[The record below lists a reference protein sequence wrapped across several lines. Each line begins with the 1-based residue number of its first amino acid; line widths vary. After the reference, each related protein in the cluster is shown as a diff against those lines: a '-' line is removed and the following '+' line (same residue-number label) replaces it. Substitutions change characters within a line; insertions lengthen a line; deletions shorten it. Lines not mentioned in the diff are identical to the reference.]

1 MKELNIQEVELNG
14 SKLIEASAGT
24 GKTYSVALLV
34 LRLILEKDI
43 PIDKILMVTF
53 TKAATAELELR
64 IRKFVRMAYR
74 YASAG
79 HSCDKE
85 ITDLVDKAGK
95 QNSLPRLKSALQ
107 SLDNLSVMTIN
118 SFCQKTIGEF
128 TFETKQS
135 FDFEIVT
142 DDSLIL
148 KNATNR
154 FVRETLNLLDYEQY
168 KEITKDV
175 KIEVMDKML
184 RNHLQEMRFLDAEN
198 YVELADIKKNKEVK
212 YKALK
217 KAIEDN
223 LHKIQASDIGP
234 RTDLGRNRS
243 TAELFLPQFIKYC
256 CERKEKIK
264 HFEFIYYPNGKE
276 YAEACDNASQLY
288 VDFFKKASEEI
299 ERIKKSKG
307 LISYDD
313 QIKTIHAAMGNDQ
326 FKTLLKE
333 KYDAIFID
341 EFQDT
346 DKYQYEIFND
356 VFKGKNLFY
365 IGDPKQSIYGW
376 RGADLDTYKM
386 AKDEKDVSMHTLKT
400 NYRSTSRLLEALQ
413 ELMNFSG
420 DSEDSN
426 MFMDGKIPFEPVKS
440 GNKKLGDIKVNEK
453 EVAPVTILKFSP
465 NDFEVN
471 YEKVASEV
479 LMLLSGDNTLNGKKI
494 SPKDIGILTRT
505 NEEARATKKV
515 LAKLGIPSVLRD
527 DKRVMSSD
535 EASLVRYLI
544 MAAINPQRGAIYR
557 VINQTQFGF
566 TPCPLNAREEG
577 KEVITGTI
585 EGQTLTEL
593 QKLDETIHIDFFLE
607 LRNILQKQGVY
618 NMIARFLDIYGIRK
632 RCQNDPE
639 GQRLLTNINHIAEI
653 LHKLERKAKLTP
665 DELVVWLQRTQDDSN
680 EEYQLRVESDDNAV
694 QISTIFKAKGLQ
706 YNIIFAP
713 FLSFFPRSYKN
724 GQVVSF
730 KKQTPAKDDKVE
742 TQKEYVFTMKYT
754 GLEDT
759 DKPLKPKQDEQEN
772 RRLIYVALT
781 RAVYK
786 CYISLTPKTRKA
798 RNGNETVVE
807 SSLSAILSHFKGGC
821 DLIEEID
828 LGQPE
833 TETQDQE
840 EKLKKWEPMVQE
852 GAPGF
857 TPRHPDL
864 TTDDMKAPLQVHS
877 FSALNK
883 KHFYAPFEK
892 EELKEAYEHF
902 IFQELG
908 RGANVGTALHSI
920 FERLDFSNQGSW
932 AQTLADSAKYYPN
945 ILKEEWK
952 DHFHILLGHTMN
964 TIISLDREAFK
975 LSQITSPKKLP
986 ELQFNFSVNQANKE
1000 VINGYLGEDAHLGGD
1015 AGLEG
1020 LMTGFVDLLFEHNGR
1035 YYILDWKSN
1044 HLGNSLEYYNQKGLE
1059 EAMTANNYHLQ
1070 YMIYTVAVKRWL
1082 ESKIDGFDYD
1092 QHFGGVIYLFL
1103 RGVRQDST
1111 TGIFKT
1117 VPERKKIE
1125 ELDKALGKKTK
1136 PFNHSTNQPFNPN
1149 PPQSV

>member
-1 MKELNIQEVELNG
+1 MKELNIKEVELSG

-34 LRLILEKDI
+34 LRLILEKEV

-53 TKAATAELELR
+53 TKTATAELELR
-64 IRKFVRMAYR
+64 IRKFVRLAYR

-107 SLDNLSVMTIN
+107 SLDNLSVMTIH

-128 TFETKQS
+128 TFETDQS

-148 KNATNR
+148 KNATNQ
-154 FVRETLNLLDYEQY
+154 FVRETLNVLDYDLF
-168 KEITKDV
+168 KEIIKDL
-175 KIEVMDKML
+175 KIEEMHEML
-184 RNHLQEMRFLDAEN
+184 RKYLQGMRFLDIGDNNPEYSEMVKNAEEKYGNLKN
-198 YVELADIKKNKEVK
+198 YVSSNFEKIKEVSATINERYLLGK
-212 YKALK
+212 ENVRKSPENFLEVFIKVCCKEKKKTFINTFNFVYNPYGEEYANALLDVNVIYDHFFK
-217 KAIEDN
+217 ESAQV
-223 LHKIQASDIGP
+223 LHKIKQSRG
-234 RTDLGRNRS
+234 
-243 TAELFLPQFIKYC
+243 Y
-256 CERKEKIK
+256 
-264 HFEFIYYPNGKE
+264 
-276 YAEACDNASQLY
+276 
-288 VDFFKKASEEI
+288 
-299 ERIKKSKG
+299 
-307 LISYDD
+307 ISYDD
-313 QIKTIHAAMGNDQ
+313 QIKTIHAALGNDQ

-346 DKYQYEIFND
+346 DKFQYEIFSE

-376 RGADLDTYKM
+376 RGADLDTYKV
-386 AKDEKDVSMHTLKT
+386 AKGQEGVSMHTLKT
-400 NYRSTSRLLEALQ
+400 NYRSTPRLLEAL
-413 ELMNFSG
+413 ESLMDFSG

-426 MFMDGKIPFEPVKS
+426 MFLDGKIPFKAVQS
-440 GNKKLGDIKVNEK
+440 GNKELGDIKVNER
-453 EVAPVTILKFSP
+453 EVSPITIWKFSP
-465 NDFEVN
+465 NDFEDN
-471 YEKVASEV
+471 YEKIASEV
-479 LMLLSGDNTLNGKKI
+479 LMLLSGNNTLNGEKI
-494 SPKDIGILTRT
+494 SPKDIGILTKT
-505 NEEARATKKV
+505 NEEARSTKKA

-527 DKRVMSSD
+527 DKRVMSSE
-535 EASLVRYLI
+535 EAALVRYLI

-557 VINQTQFGF
+557 VINLPQFGY
-566 TPCPLNAREEG
+566 TPCPLNVNKKEEKEKSGTEEG
-577 KEVITGTI
+577 L
-585 EGQTLTEL
+585 TLTEL

-607 LRNILQKQGVY
+607 LRNILQKEGVY

-706 YNIIFAP
+706 YNIVFAP
-713 FLSFFPRSYKN
+713 FLSIFPRSYKN

-730 KKQTPAKDDKVE
+730 KKQTPAKDG
-742 TQKEYVFTMKYT
+742 KEEESKEHVFTMKYT
-754 GLEDT
+754 GLEQT
-759 DKPLKPKQDEQEN
+759 DKALKLKQDEQEN

-781 RAVYK
+781 RGVYK
-786 CYISLTPKTRKA
+786 CYISLVPKQYA
-798 RNGNETVVE
+798 NGRIIE
-807 SSLSAILSHFKGGC
+807 SSLSTILSHYKGGSS
-821 DLIEEID
+821 LIEEID
-828 LGQPE
+828 LSQPE

-840 EKLKKWEPMVQE
+840 KKLKKWEPVVKE
-852 GAPGF
+852 DTPTF
-857 TPRHPDL
+857 TPRIPDATL
-864 TTDDMKAPLQVHS
+864 AKDGIKAPLQVHS

-883 KHFYAPFEK
+883 KHFTAPFEK
-892 EELKEAYEHF
+892 QDLEEAYDHF

-920 FERLDFSNQGSW
+920 FERLDFNKPDNW
-932 AQTLADSAKYYPN
+932 EKTLVESAKYYPN

-952 DHFHILLGHTMN
+952 GHFKTLVEHTLE
-964 TIISLDREAFK
+964 TDISINGENFQLN
-975 LSQITSPKKLP
+975 QITQDKMLP
-986 ELQFNFSVNQANKE
+986 ELQFYFSMEQVNKT
-1000 VINGYLGEDAHLGGD
+1000 VINSYLGEEAYLGGD
-1015 AGLEG
+1015 ADLQGM
-1020 LMTGFVDLLFEHNGR
+1020 MTGFVDLLFEHNGK

-1044 HLGNSLEYYNQKGLE
+1044 HLGNSVESYNAAGLDA
-1059 EAMTANNYHLQ
+1059 AMKASNYNLQ

-1082 ESKIDGFDYD
+1082 ETKIKDFNYD
-1092 QHFGGVIYLFL
+1092 KHFGGVIYLFL
-1103 RGVRQDST
+1103 RGIRKGSE
-1111 TGIFKT
+1111 TGIFTT

-1125 ELDKALGKKTK
+1125 ELEKA
-1136 PFNHSTNQPFNPN
+1136 FSTSDPE
-1149 PPQSV
+1149 S